1 MLRPGCSFLLS
12 ALRFLDRTHLHEP
25 TPEFSH
31 IKYGFDVAGGFST
44 GVLEKPAHEE
54 PLIYRRAAFVSP
66 ASAEV
71 TGGQPRSLA
80 AEQTLHGQLSD
91 HASRSATGS
100 YQAFLRRRRFKFA
113 GDKVENED
121 DEIPSLFPGVDFE
134 DCEILPENLQSP
146 LPKSLTDQMQ
156 KVQYLIDNPPP
167 KKEEEK
173 GGEAEA
179 GKGKK

>member
-1 MLRPGCSFLLS
+1 MRQ
-12 ALRFLDRTHLHEP
+12 R
-25 TPEFSH
+25 
-31 IKYGFDVAGGFST
+31 
-44 GVLEKPAHEE
+44 
-54 PLIYRRAAFVSP
+54 
-66 ASAEV
+66 
-71 TGGQPRSLA
+71 
-80 AEQTLHGQLSD
+80 
-91 HASRSATGS
+91 
-100 YQAFLRRRRFKFA
+100 LRRRRFKFA
-113 GDKVENED
+113 GDKVQNED